1 MLRRLRWYAAAP
13 ILAAMPVINA
23 AKLYSASVP
32 ISLGQVVRDCVVL
45 MVLTAAIAVVLLLSG
60 GSDRSKGA
68 ALSLGVLLAG
78 AYPSLA
84 GAIDVTPCST
94 ADFALG
100 TAFVALLSLA
110 FWALSRWQ
118 RPVLDSSHSVLT
130 LLVVLTVAYIAYSG
144 LVRWT
149 RSDAA
154 ASLANPGG
162 AVVALPPGPRPPDII
177 HIVFDGLGRLDV
189 LQQSYGVD
197 APSIES
203 ALTGAGLTISHR
215 AVANYSQT
223 FPAVASMLSM
233 RYLDD
238 VERLGGEGNDRT
250 IALAVIQQSSVIRAL
265 KARGYSFTLLSSGYE
280 ALVEHPLADDG
291 VFGPTWFDQFES
303 YLLPRTML
311 RMAPWPS
318 LTYEPHRRR
327 TAAVFEALQS
337 FAQGPRPRYV
347 LAHVL
352 LPHPPFTF
360 DGRGRELRPDGI
372 FSLQDGNAFPGSAD
386 DYRRGYAGQ
395 AAYVFSRLEQLVRTW
410 DRLPVPPIVIV
421 HGDHGPGLGYDIRTP
436 ERSNVR
442 DRMRI
447 FLATRMPNPAG
458 TVDSPVNV
466 YRQLFRTVFGVGIT
480 PLADRSYVSSWAR
493 PYHFQ
498 EVRVQ

>member
-1 MLRRLRWYAAAP
+1 
-13 ILAAMPVINA
+13 MPVINA

-84 GAIDVTPCST
+84 GAIDVTPCSI

-327 TAAVFEALQS
+327 TAAVSRGPAVVCTRAQAALR
-337 FAQGPRPRYV
+337 AGPRPAAASAIHIR
-347 LAHVL
+347 
-352 LPHPPFTF
+352 
-360 DGRGRELRPDGI
+360 RP
-372 FSLQDGNAFPGSAD
+372 
-386 DYRRGYAGQ
+386 
-395 AAYVFSRLEQLVRTW
+395 RT
-410 DRLPVPPIVIV
+410 
-421 HGDHGPGLGYDIRTP
+421 
-436 ERSNVR
+436 
-442 DRMRI
+442 
-447 FLATRMPNPAG
+447 
-458 TVDSPVNV
+458 
-466 YRQLFRTVFGVGIT
+466 
-480 PLADRSYVSSWAR
+480 
-493 PYHFQ
+493 
-498 EVRVQ
+498 